1 MPVGIGEVEHKAGN
15 RVNEKEGKA
24 ADLGTSRNK
33 SFHIESS

>member
-24 ADLGTSRNK
+24 ADRGTSWNI
-33 SFHIESS
+33 SFHLESS